1 MLVTATDILT
11 AQPMEGVTL
20 ELLDYQ
26 QQVLLSGRTDREGM
40 ARFEAGRKPF
50 LLIARKGGQRGYLKL
65 DDGSSLPLSR
75 FDVGG
80 GQVQKGLK
88 GYLYDERGV
97 WRPGDSLFMTF
108 ILEDKTERLPSNHP
122 EIGRASCRE
131 RVCMKV

>member
-65 DDGSSLPLSR
+65 DDGTSLPLSR
-75 FDVGG
+75 FEVGG
-80 GQVQKGLK
+80 GRVQKGLT
-88 GYLYDERGV
+88 GYFYGERGV
-97 WRPGDSLFMTF
+97 WRPCDYLCVRF
-108 ILEDKTERLPSNHP
+108 IWDDR
-122 EIGRASCRE
+122 IE
-131 RVCMKV
+131 RVPYNP

>member
-1 MLVTATDILT
+1 MFFFFSSRRRHTSCALVTGVQTCALPISRNVIASNIGLIAKREAGNSMLVTATDILT

-65 DDGSSLPLSR
+65 DDGS
-75 FDVGG
+75 
-80 GQVQKGLK
+80 
-88 GYLYDERGV
+88 
-97 WRPGDSLFMTF
+97 
-108 ILEDKTERLPSNHP
+108 
-122 EIGRASCRE
+122 
-131 RVCMKV
+131 